1 MVNFGSLTPEIG
13 SGVWGTRANFNRFCV
28 LASLLHRRRLTKVNQ
43 TCTMFGRL
51 LSWYKVYIFW
61 GLLSPNEI
69 LSLAKFTL
77 RPSLAFY
84 YIGSVNARHSSSMR
98 QPNFAAWYRQWNY
111 RTFALPHIQQMALP
125 IFPGRPSRWAW
136 AHILVAY
143 NTPVTCNIV
152 KKTSQ
157 FDTVSKDD
165 RQWLR
170 HTSKVAKIKKC
181 DIT

>member
-1 MVNFGSLTPEIG
+1 MTQKKSQSVLGYSTLYI
-13 SGVWGTRANFNRFCV
+13 RF
-28 LASLLHRRRLTKVNQ
+28 RRL
-43 TCTMFGRL
+43 L
-51 LSWYKVYIFW
+51 P
-61 GLLSPNEI
+61 PNGI
-69 LSLAKFTL
+69 LPGAKFIL